1 MPIEIRRFGV
11 GHRRPDGPP
20 GTTGVTGQVVHSD
33 GRGLISELALARGAR
48 IEPHANP
55 NTTWLVV
62 IEGGGWVGVGAERA
76 RVAAGEAV
84 LWPADIPHAAWTEHS
99 EMRAFVIEFA
109 GPDDVAF
116 GGVLEGQAR
125 ELGPG
130 EAGRG
135 GVAAAD
141 GGLRPGASGS
151 IRRDEDAGEPA

>member
-33 GRGLISELALARGAR
+33 ARGLISELAFARGAR

-62 IEGGGWVGVGAERA
+62 IEGGGWVGVGVERS

-84 LWPADIPHAAWTEHS
+84 LWPADVPHAAWTEHS
-99 EMRAFVIEFA
+99 EMRAIVVEFA
-109 GPDDVAF
+109 GIDDAAVRGIFDGSAVALPS
-116 GGVLEGQAR
+116 GDR
-125 ELGPG
+125 TTTRG
-130 EAGRG
+130 E
-135 GVAAAD
+135 
-141 GGLRPGASGS
+141 GGLASDASGS
-151 IRRDEDAGEPA
+151 LPHDPTAGEPA